1 MISSTVKPQAM
12 STASGQ
18 LTSMKY
24 VPPYRRYHNGCPSL
38 QSKPIGSVTKSYA
51 EPQATSSTPIP
62 GNGSDKPWRSPISQT
77 SSSSTGSRFKEYYA
91 GPAFLASPPA
101 SALPIPKW
109 FRKPINEGKELLED
123 IMLKTAAKQSPGS
136 SDESPTLRRS
146 GMDANQFLLQD
157 DRPLKFHL
165 PADRAEK
172 GTNREG
178 NAMPTSVDEIGDR
191 YMPIA

>member
-38 QSKPIGSVTKSYA
+38 QSKPIGSVT
-51 EPQATSSTPIP
+51 
-62 GNGSDKPWRSPISQT
+62 WRSPISQT